1 MTQPPPRLLFFV
13 TEDWY
18 FCSHRLPLAIAA
30 KKAGFDVAILTR
42 TSKHAEIIRS
52 AGIRLIPSTLER
64 RSLSPFHELRELLRI
79 IKTYRQE
86 QPDIIHQVALKP
98 VLYGSFAA
106 LFVRKSR
113 AINALAGL
121 GFVYTSDTIK
131 SRLLRPF
138 ITMAFQLL
146 LNRPQSRV
154 ILQNPDDSE
163 LLVKNH
169 VLNDQHVRLIRGS
182 GVNLEHFSKTP
193 EPKGDICIVLA
204 ARMLWDK
211 GIGEFVSAA
220 RQLQEQ
226 GVAARFILVGKC
238 DPDNPA
244 AISEEQLAAWQREGV
259 IEWWGHQDDMATL
272 FSKTHIVCLPSYRE
286 GLPKVLI
293 EAAACGRPIITSD
306 TPGCREVVRPSV
318 NGLLIPLRDAA
329 ALAEAMRRLID
340 NPELRLRMGAQ
351 SRQIAEQEFAEEKVI
366 AETLAVYQEVLA

>member
-1 MTQPPPRLLFFV
+1 MTPHLPRLLFFV

-42 TSKHAEIIRS
+42 TSEHAEIIRS

-64 RSLSPFHELRELLRI
+64 RSLSPLRELRELLRI
-79 IKTYRQE
+79 IKIYRQE

-98 VLYGSFAA
+98 VLYGSLAA
-106 LFVRKSR
+106 LFVKKPKVV
-113 AINALAGL
+113 NALAGL
-121 GFVYTSDTIK
+121 GFVYTSDTVK

-138 ITMAFQLL
+138 ITIAFRLL
-146 LNRPQSRV
+146 LKRNQSRV
-154 ILQNPDDSE
+154 ILQNLDDIK
-163 LLVKNH
+163 LLTENR
-169 VLNDQHVRLIRGS
+169 VLKRQDIHLIRGS
-182 GVNLEHFSKTP
+182 GVNLKHFSESP
-193 EPKGDICIVLA
+193 EPTGDACIVLA

-211 GIGEFVSAA
+211 GVGEFVSAA
-220 RQLQEQ
+220 RQLHKQ
-226 GVAARFILVGKC
+226 GVTARFILVGKC

-244 AISEEQLAAWQREGV
+244 AISEEQLATWQREGI
-259 IEWWGHQDDMATL
+259 IEWWGHQDDMATV
-272 FSKTHIVCLPSYRE
+272 FSKAHIVCLPSYRE

-306 TPGCREVVRPSV
+306 APGCREVVRPSV
-318 NGLLIPLRDAA
+318 NGLLVPLRNAE

-351 SRQIAEQEFAEEKVI
+351 SRQIAEQMFAEEKVI
-366 AETLAVYQEVLA
+366 AETLAVYRELLA